1 MKDKTKKEKK
11 KVKVVYVDDG
21 RTIYDMSGVTRP
33 GQVVFPQ
40 KKEKNEQDSKKNKK
54 EQRVGLTRKERWAVI
69 KAAYAV
75 YLPVLLGVLLCF
87 SIAAVLMYF
96 LLR

>member
-1 MKDKTKKEKK
+1 MKNKSKKEKK
-11 KVKVVYVDDG
+11 KAKVVYVDDG

-33 GQVVFPQ
+33 GQVVFPE
-40 KKEKNEQDSKKNKK
+40 KKEKNGEDSKKNK
-54 EQRVGLTRKERWAVI
+54 EQRVGLSRKERWAVI

-87 SIAAVLMYF
+87 SVAAILMFF

>member
-1 MKDKTKKEKK
+1 MKNKAKKEKK
-11 KVKVVYVDDG
+11 KAKVVYVDDG

-33 GQVVFPQ
+33 GQVIFPE
-40 KKEKNEQDSKKNKK
+40 KKEKNNEDKKSRKAEK
-54 EQRVGLTRKERWAVI
+54 VGLTRSERWAAI

-87 SIAAVLMYF
+87 SAAAVIMYF
-96 LLR
+96 LLQ

>member
-1 MKDKTKKEKK
+1 MEKEAKKSKK

-33 GQVVFPQ
+33 GQVIFPD
-40 KKEKNEQDSKKNKK
+40 KKEKKGQDSKKNKK
-54 EQRVGLTRKERWAVI
+54 EKVGLTRAERWAAI

-75 YLPVLLGVLLCF
+75 YLPMLLGVLLCF
-87 SIAAVLMYF
+87 SVAAVLMCF